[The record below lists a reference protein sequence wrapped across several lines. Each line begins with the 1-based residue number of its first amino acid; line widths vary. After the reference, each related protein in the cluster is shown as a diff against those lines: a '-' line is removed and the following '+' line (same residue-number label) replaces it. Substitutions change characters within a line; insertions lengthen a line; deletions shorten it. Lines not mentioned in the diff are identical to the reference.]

1 MCRAHTNEFVMRKY
15 LNHGQKKYAIFLLQ
29 LQPTA
34 IATAQMTK
42 ISAIHKT
49 PTYIRFTRT
58 HILSFFHPT
67 IVVR

>member
-42 ISAIHKT
+42 ISAIHTT
-49 PTYIRFTRT
+49 PTCIRFIHVHTFSHSLT
-58 HILSFFHPT
+58 QQL
-67 IVVR
+67 